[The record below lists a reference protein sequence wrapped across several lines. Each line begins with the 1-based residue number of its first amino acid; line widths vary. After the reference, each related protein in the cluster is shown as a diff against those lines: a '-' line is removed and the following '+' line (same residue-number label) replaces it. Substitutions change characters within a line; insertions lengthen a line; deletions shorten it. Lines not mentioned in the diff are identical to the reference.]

1 MHRITPK
8 PRCLP
13 VGVFVPSKVQMP
25 SSASVSSSS
34 SVRYG
39 GSHGARTTRLMV
51 RMKFDGLTNRC
62 LSFEDISSLP
72 IQYEYCLDHS
82 FLPFHPY
89 LTLEG
94 GAVHDQAPLQA

>member
-1 MHRITPK
+1 M
-8 PRCLP
+8 
-13 VGVFVPSKVQMP
+13 Q

-72 IQYEYCLDHS
+72 IQYEYCLTQ
-82 FLPFHPY
+82 LPFHPY

-94 GAVHDQAPLQA
+94 GAVHDHAPLQA